1 MPNKLF
7 IESFSILCPSIM
19 SRKFFVMCM
28 CWHICFYKM
37 HEQFVVLCLSCS
49 MSTVCWVVEP
59 CCVIYDIGLW
69 SVPGGVSLATTS
81 PSHSPHLSPSNSPL
95 MMRRTAS
102 PIAPLKQTTTPKKSN
117 NTTIQVL
124 NVRVTSLQ
132 LLPYT
137 HVMIKIIWCQLF
149 LINVMS
155 IFYCII
161 ILQHIFLICAD
172 E

>member
-1 MPNKLF
+1 
-7 IESFSILCPSIM
+7 M
-19 SRKFFVMCM
+19 SAVFG
-28 CWHICFYKM
+28 
-37 HEQFVVLCLSCS
+37 LCLSCT
-49 MSTVCWVVEP
+49 MSAVCWVVFEMFY
-59 CCVIYDIGLW
+59 VSIGLW

-124 NVRVTSLQ
+124 NVRVTALQ
-132 LLPYT
+132 LLPCT
-137 HVMIKIIWCQLF
+137 HVKIKTIWCQLS
-149 LINVMS
+149 LINLMS
-155 IFYCII
+155 IFLYNNNVFDMCSCITEMRKNWN
-161 ILQHIFLICAD
+161 LFSHKV